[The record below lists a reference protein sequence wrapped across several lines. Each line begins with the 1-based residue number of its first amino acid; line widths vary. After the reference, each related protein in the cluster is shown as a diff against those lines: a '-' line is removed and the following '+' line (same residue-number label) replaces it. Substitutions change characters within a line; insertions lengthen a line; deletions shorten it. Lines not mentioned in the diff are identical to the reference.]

1 MPFKDVETAPSED
14 GWTPQRSAAF
24 GADYLGAILD
34 ALPALRAKRE
44 AEVTTPKPRAPLA
57 RCCVLLLRTV
67 WSERRG
73 ACGTGV
79 QHTGKARQLGRQSQG
94 AADPGRGGAR

>member
-1 MPFKDVETAPSED
+1 MRGDEEEKSSLPEIKKDSPSLSFPDQKKNLQEMPFKDSSISPSED

-44 AEVTTPKPRAPLA
+44 AEDA
-57 RCCVLLLRTV
+57 
-67 WSERRG
+67 G
-73 ACGTGV
+73 
-79 QHTGKARQLGRQSQG
+79 GK
-94 AADPGRGGAR
+94 